1 MNLFD
6 LNDYDDEFY
15 FAKGWPSRS
24 KIHEKNWGGGQIWA
38 KRAKIGPEITEEI
51 LNEKLHFL
59 FSEITSGRI

>member
-24 KIHEKNWGGGQIWA
+24 KTHEKNWGGGG
-38 KRAKIGPEITEEI
+38 KFG
-51 LNEKLHFL
+51 LNEPKSGPKLLKKFL
-59 FSEITSGRI
+59 MKNFIFCSVK